1 MDPYTKEAGASGYR
15 NNPKN
20 GRFCRCR
27 ILGSRL
33 RRGPGP
39 ASAPGSLDQR
49 RHPLS
54 TCDTEKCPIA
64 RGWRDFYSVSFTLVE
79 PEAREELINR
89 RRLEPKH
96 QYRCVD
102 TSIRLPRNV
111 RRCGGCGFMRCVR
124 SPPKNDEQC
133 TESNNVSNNYVPA
146 VLYPQNDRFSLGVQ
160 VRYRDSS

>member
-1 MDPYTKEAGASGYR
+1 LGMALDVACASGKPRQTRSPAVPAECPERTDWCTVKGGHTTSPAYVLSVPSP
-15 NNPKN
+15 N
-20 GRFCRCR
+20 
-27 ILGSRL
+27 
-33 RRGPGP
+33 RRR
-39 ASAPGSLDQR
+39 A
-49 RHPLS
+49 
-54 TCDTEKCPIA
+54 
-64 RGWRDFYSVSFTLVE
+64 E

-102 TSIRLPRNV
+102 TSIRLPRKV
-111 RRCGGCGFMRCVR
+111 RRCGGCGFLRRVR

-146 VLYPQNDRFSLGVQ
+146 VFYPQNDRFSLGVQ